1 MKMAAGLSS
10 AFNSDELLPAEDLP
24 GKFAAGD
31 GEDGERG
38 EQPCY
43 GAGGEDGEV
52 SAVGGD
58 GGECVGEAVGG
69 DEGDECGGEGAG
81 EFWELDVG

>member
-1 MKMAAGLSS
+1 MISLVA
-10 AFNSDELLPAEDLP
+10 AEDLFRQ
-24 GKFAAGD
+24 FAAGD

-38 EQPCY
+38 EQPCD

-58 GGECVGEAVGG
+58 GGECVGEAVG
-69 DEGDECGGEGAG
+69 
-81 EFWELDVG
+81 LSLIHI